1 MLSLILLSLGFNLK
15 LISVPL
21 ALLASIRLE
30 KILLPFLL
38 DFMLNL
44 IVSKSISSE
53 ESQNGL

>member
-44 IVSKSISSE
+44 IVSKFISSE
-53 ESQNGL
+53 GSQNGL